1 VGAGLVAG
9 AVVVAEGRGV
19 PDGLDR
25 EGEGVGLLDRLVGRV
40 EAAGGAGRVGAWRA
54 GAAAWRAGCATG
66 FGRTST

>member
-1 VGAGLVAG
+1 VGSGLVAG
-9 AVVVAEGRGV
+9 AVGVAEGRGV

-25 EGEGVGLLDRLVGRV
+25 EREGLGLLDRLAGRV

-54 GAAAWRAGCATG
+54 GAPARRAGGAAG